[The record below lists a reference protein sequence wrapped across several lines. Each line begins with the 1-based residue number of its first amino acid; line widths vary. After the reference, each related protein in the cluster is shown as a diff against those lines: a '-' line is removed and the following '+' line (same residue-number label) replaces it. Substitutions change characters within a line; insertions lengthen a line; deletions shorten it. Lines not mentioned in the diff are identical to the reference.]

1 MNNCAPPN
9 PTSSHQRVRLPFPV
23 FLSPGTRVFFAA
35 SLCILAF
42 SLGCSKEAA
51 DKEPNVAVEIVPVEK
66 KTIEHTVETDAV
78 LFPLAQSAITPKIN
92 APVQKF
98 YVQRGSKVHQG
109 ELLATL
115 ENKDLAA
122 AAQDTK
128 GSYDQAQ
135 AVYATTTG
143 ASLPEEL
150 QKAELDTNAAKQEMD
165 AQEKVYKSRQDLF
178 SKARCRAKNSIRD
191 SWITRLRAINTKW
204 PGSISEAL
212 QKFGNAQGIKGAEG
226 QLESAKGKYLGAE
239 ALLSYSEIRSP
250 IDGVVTDRPLYP
262 GEMASAG
269 TALLTV
275 MDISRVVARAHIPQ
289 REVAS
294 LKLGDAASIVVPGL
308 PLGDAKPY
316 EGKITVISPALDPNS
331 TTVEVWAEFKN
342 PEQRLKPGT
351 SVQLSMV
358 ARSIPDAVIIPADS
372 ILTAPDG
379 TTSVML
385 VGADSRAHQ
394 KNVTVGIKQGDD
406 VQILDGLKDGDKVV
420 GAGAYGLPDDARI
433 QAASPDAKKDAGDKT
448 KNEKMIP
455 SPTAQDIGSRVNLS
469 R

>member
-178 SKARCRAKNSIRD
+178 EQGALPRKELDQGLVDYTTARNQYEMARKH
-191 SWITRLRAINTKW
+191 L
-204 PGSISEAL
+204 EAL

-289 REVAS
+289 GEVAS

-448 KNEKMIP
+448 KNEK
-455 SPTAQDIGSRVNLS
+455 
-469 R
+469 

>member
-1 MNNCAPPN
+1 MISCALSNSRSP
-9 PTSSHQRVRLPFPV
+9 RKCVRPLFST
-23 FLSPGTRVFFAA
+23 FLSPAATVFFAA
-35 SLCILAF
+35 SLCVLAF
-42 SLGCSKEAA
+42 SLGCSKDAA
-51 DKEPNVAVEIVPVEK
+51 EKEPTVAVEIVPVEK
-66 KTIEHTVETDAV
+66 KTIQHTVETDAV

-122 AAQDTK
+122 AAQDNK
-128 GSYDQAQ
+128 GAYDQAQ

-178 SKARCRAKNSIRD
+178 EQGALPRKELDQGLVDYTTARNQYEMAMKH
-191 SWITRLRAINTKW
+191 L
-204 PGSISEAL
+204 EAL
-212 QKFGNAQGIKGAEG
+212 QKFGNAQGIKGAAG

-239 ALLSYSEIRSP
+239 ASLSYSEIRSP

-269 TALLTV
+269 NPLLTV
-275 MDISRVVARAHIPQ
+275 MDISRVIARAHIPQ

-294 LKLGDAASIVVPGL
+294 LMLGDAASILVPGA
-308 PLGDAKPY
+308 PPDAKPY

-351 SVQLSMV
+351 SVQLSIV
-358 ARSIPDAVIIPADS
+358 ASSIPDAVIIPADS

-394 KNVTVGIKQGDD
+394 KNVTVGVKQGDD
-406 VQILDGLKDGDKVV
+406 VQIIEGLKDGDKIVAV
-420 GAGAYGLPDDARI
+420 GAYGLPDNTKI
-433 QAASPDAKKDAGDKT
+433 QATSAGTGKDAGDKT
-448 KNEKMIP
+448 KNEK
-455 SPTAQDIGSRVNLS
+455 
-469 R
+469 

>member
-1 MNNCAPPN
+1 MINRFVSNLRSRHKCA
-9 PTSSHQRVRLPFPV
+9 RRPFPA
-23 FLSPGTRVFFAA
+23 FLSPPRTVLFAA
-35 SLCILAF
+35 SFCILVF
-42 SLGCSKEAA
+42 SFGCSKEPA
-51 DKEPNVAVEIVPVEK
+51 DKEPNVTVEIVPVEK
-66 KTIEHTVETDAV
+66 KTIQHTVESDAV

-122 AAQDTK
+122 AAQDNK
-128 GSYDQAQ
+128 GAYDQAQ

-165 AQEKVYKSRQDLF
+165 AQEKVYKSRQDLYEQGALPR
-178 SKARCRAKNSIRD
+178 KELDQGLVDYTTARNQYEIAKKHLD
-191 SWITRLRAINTKW
+191 
-204 PGSISEAL
+204 AL

-226 QLESAKGKYLGAE
+226 QLESAKGKYLGA
-239 ALLSYSEIRSP
+239 AAALSYSEIRSP

-269 TALLTV
+269 IPLLTV

-294 LKLGDAASIVVPGL
+294 LKIGDAASVIVPG
-308 PLGDAKPY
+308 DNKPY

-358 ARSIPDAVIIPADS
+358 ASTIPNALTVPTSS

-379 TTSVML
+379 TTTVMIA
-385 VGADSRAHQ
+385 GSDNRAHQ
-394 KNVTVGIKQGDD
+394 KNVTVGVKQGDD
-406 VQILDGLKDGDKVV
+406 VQILEGLKDGDKVV
-420 GAGAYGLPDDARI
+420 AAGAYGLPDNAKI
-433 QAASPDAKKDAGDKT
+433 QAASPDSEKDAGDKAGDKS
-448 KNEKMIP
+448 KNEK
-455 SPTAQDIGSRVNLS
+455 
-469 R
+469 

>member
-66 KTIEHTVETDAV
+66 KTIQHTVETDAV

-178 SKARCRAKNSIRD
+178 EQGALPRKELDQGLVDYTTARNQYEMARKH
-191 SWITRLRAINTKW
+191 L
-204 PGSISEAL
+204 EAL

-289 REVAS
+289 GEVAS

-448 KNEKMIP
+448 KNEK
-455 SPTAQDIGSRVNLS
+455 
-469 R
+469 

>member
-178 SKARCRAKNSIRD
+178 EQGALPRKELDQGLVDYTTARNQYEMARKH
-191 SWITRLRAINTKW
+191 L
-204 PGSISEAL
+204 EAL

-448 KNEKMIP
+448 KNEK
-455 SPTAQDIGSRVNLS
+455 
-469 R
+469 

>member
-1 MNNCAPPN
+1 MNNCALPN
-9 PTSSHQRVRLPFPV
+9 PTSSPQYVRLRCPL
-23 FLSPGTRVFFAA
+23 FLVPSTKVIFAA
-35 SLCILAF
+35 SLCVLAF
-42 SLGCSKEAA
+42 SLGCSKEVA

-66 KTIEHTVETDAV
+66 KTIQHTVETDAV

-122 AAQDTK
+122 AAQDNK

-178 SKARCRAKNSIRD
+178 EQGALPRKELDQGLVDYTTARNQYDMASKH
-191 SWITRLRAINTKW
+191 LQ
-204 PGSISEAL
+204 AL

-269 TALLTV
+269 TPLLTV

-294 LKLGDAASIVVPGL
+294 LKLGDAASIVVPG
-308 PLGDAKPY
+308 DAKPC

-342 PEQRLKPGT
+342 PSQRLKPGT

-358 ARSIPDAVIIPADS
+358 ASSTPDAVIIPADS

-394 KNVTVGIKQGDD
+394 KNVTVGVRQGDD

-420 GAGAYGLPDDARI
+420 GAGAYGLPDNARI
-433 QAASPDAKKDAGDKT
+433 QAASADSGKATGDKT
-448 KNEKMIP
+448 KNEK
-455 SPTAQDIGSRVNLS
+455 
-469 R
+469 